1 MIFSAKKWNDADE
14 MRPYIAVSNALTFRT
29 VQSAIQNAYGLF
41 IRPLVGDKIVKKL
54 QQIYDSV
61 SNISEIKEDANSK
74 DLKMLYYAQ
83 RANAFLAFWYD
94 YDEMQVLIA
103 DSGAKRQESE
113 NLKMPY
119 KYQELSLKNGFKQKG
134 FDALDKLIAF
144 LEQNLSDYPDYK
156 ESDNYTQTLNSIV
169 RNASEVNAY
178 HEINCSRLV
187 YLRLKPNIRIIED
200 TVIAP
205 RIGYSLYEEL
215 KNALKEDKPEE
226 KYTKLREKLIPVVVL
241 FAVQKLILE
250 TGSLTDRGLFFSG
263 LKGNEGSYE
272 SLDPV
277 SDNRIVYQA
286 NKAEADAISYWILAE
301 RYLKSEF
308 GIDPSKGNKIPHR
321 NNTNKKS
328 FWA

>member
-1 MIFSAKKWNDADE
+1 MIFSEEKWNDADE

-103 DSGAKRQESE
+103 DTGVKRQESE
-113 NLKMPY
+113 NVKMPY

-134 FDALDKLIAF
+134 FDALDNLIAF
-144 LEQNLSDYPDYK
+144 LEQNLTDYPDYK
-156 ESDNYTQTLNSIV
+156 ESDNYTQTLDSIV
-169 RNASEVNAY
+169 RNAHEVNMY
-178 HEINCSRLV
+178 HTINCSRLV

-205 RIGYSLYEEL
+205 RMGYSLYEEI

>member
-1 MIFSAKKWNDADE
+1 MIFSEEKWNDADE

-29 VQSAIQNAYGLF
+29 VQAAIQNAYGLF

-83 RANAFLAFWYD
+83 RANAFLSFWYD

-103 DSGAKRQESE
+103 DTGVKRQESE
-113 NLKMPY
+113 NVKMPY

-134 FDALDKLIAF
+134 FDALDNLIAF
-144 LEQNLSDYPDYK
+144 LEQNLTDYPDYK

-277 SDNRIVYQA
+277 SDTRIVYQA

-308 GIDPSKGNKIPHR
+308 GIDPSKGNIIPHR